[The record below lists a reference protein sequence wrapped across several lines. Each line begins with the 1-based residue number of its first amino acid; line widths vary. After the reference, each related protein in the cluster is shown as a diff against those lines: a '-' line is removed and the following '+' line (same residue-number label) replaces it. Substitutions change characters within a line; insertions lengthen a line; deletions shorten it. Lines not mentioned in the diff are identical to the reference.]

1 MWDVTGECLV
11 QNLMTALP
19 KWCHYYKCTGAGSA
33 YNKPQFPTKRIG
45 YLTQKSQVLFSLNF
59 SNQINILSNL
69 FDRVDHST
77 QTRRVLQITL
87 KPMEGFRVSVKHP
100 VKNWVQ
106 NWQKYFN
113 IGLISHS
120 FLIISNGFM
129 LPHSNYS
136 CQKSCGNMLTDTK
149 FDEWK

>member
-1 MWDVTGECLV
+1 MWDVTGERLV
-11 QNLMTALP
+11 QNLMTDLP

-45 YLTQKSQVLFSLNF
+45 CLTQKSQVLFTLNF
-59 SNQINILSNL
+59 SNQIKSLSNL
-69 FDRVDHST
+69 FDRVDYSS
-77 QTRRVLQITL
+77 QIRCALQITL
-87 KPMEGFRVSVKHP
+87 RPVEGFRVSVKHP

-113 IGLISHS
+113 IGYSLQ
-120 FLIISNGFM
+120 IIRNGFM
-129 LPHSNYS
+129 LSHSNYS
-136 CQKSCGNMLTDTK
+136 CQKRCGNMLTDTK

>member
-1 MWDVTGECLV
+1 
-11 QNLMTALP
+11 MTALP

-87 KPMEGFRVSVKHP
+87 KPLEGFHVSVKHP
-100 VKNWVQ
+100 VKN
-106 NWQKYFN
+106 
-113 IGLISHS
+113 
-120 FLIISNGFM
+120 
-129 LPHSNYS
+129 
-136 CQKSCGNMLTDTK
+136 
-149 FDEWK
+149 

>member
-1 MWDVTGECLV
+1 
-11 QNLMTALP
+11 MTALP

-45 YLTQKSQVLFSLNF
+45 YLTQKSQVLFSVNF

-87 KPMEGFRVSVKHP
+87 KSLEGFRVSVKHP
-100 VKNWVQ
+100 VKN
-106 NWQKYFN
+106 
-113 IGLISHS
+113 
-120 FLIISNGFM
+120 
-129 LPHSNYS
+129 
-136 CQKSCGNMLTDTK
+136 
-149 FDEWK
+149 